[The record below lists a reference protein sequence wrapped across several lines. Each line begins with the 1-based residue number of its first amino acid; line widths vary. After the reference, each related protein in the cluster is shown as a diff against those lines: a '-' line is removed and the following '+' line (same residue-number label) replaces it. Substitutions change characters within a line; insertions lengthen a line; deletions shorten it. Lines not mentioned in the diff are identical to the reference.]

1 MATQQKPTEE
11 SEAAQVEDRIRA
23 LRARIDPMIAADAKL
38 DGADATM
45 SAIEEALNLTPQDL
59 RGEAEQRR
67 IDTLR
72 LPKVDD
78 SQDFAKRPLSADVG
92 SDFPRRRVDLDPPP
106 VSPSSRPANDDRR
119 SVGQILQALQYR
131 PSRTAQFIA
140 AGMSAGWLAM
150 VGVYA
155 LGARSVPLDQAAAAM
170 LVLASVGPVAFFFM
184 IATLTQRVQEMRHTA
199 RSMGEVA
206 VRLADPDSF
215 TTEQVMILSQAIR
228 REIASMGDG
237 VERALARAGELELM
251 VHNEVSNLE
260 RSYADNERRMRALID
275 ELSSERE
282 AIVTNADRVRQSVT
296 SAQEMISREVAQAG
310 SRIAEQVNEAGVH
323 VNALLGGHAE
333 DITSQLRA
341 AGEDMVST
349 LSSQGEGF
357 IQKLMDT
364 GDSITGRLFDST
376 KLFASTINDR
386 AESVEQQ
393 LQICSNAI
401 GDRIDAATAR
411 IADTISERGDGLISR
426 FAETSER
433 IHSSVIIQAQEL
445 ADTLSSSGER
455 ISTMLA
461 ERTGNASEI
470 FETSTQALIAHNK
483 HLESLFDTRNR
494 ELEDLTE
501 RAREDLSNTLNATCQ
516 NISIMIGERT
526 DSAAQ
531 IFQGSAQALSD
542 HNRHLEELFVARNR
556 ELEELTSRARTDL
569 TLTSAEIENAL
580 ADNVKKVQDIF
591 LISRDQLAETSTNVS
606 TLLEARVNAFNE
618 TVRVTSYDLATANDA
633 LQTSLDEHRKAI
645 GDAAAEAR
653 AAISTA
659 GSEVAGDMDAR
670 TAAFSK
676 AIAGSRDEVL
686 NAAAHVESAIA
697 HRTVAL
703 RDILNDSQTTLAQ
716 TSDQLAASFTEK
728 TNEVCTAFEN
738 SRQLM
743 AVVSDETV
751 RTFSDRV
758 ENLRNSLT
766 QVSDSTALVFSERVD
781 SLRNSITEV
790 SDASAATFTERAD
803 ALRNSLIEVS
813 DETTRSFTERVEAL
827 RQALAYVGDNTALTF
842 TERVESLRQ
851 SLTDVSDMTTS
862 VFTERT
868 DTLRNA
874 LSNTTEETA
883 RAFTE
888 QVEALRQSLMQVSGE
903 TAQTFS
909 ERVES
914 LQQTLL
920 SSQHA
925 VTETSD
931 QIAAS
936 MAENTEAARAALIQQ
951 QVQLNDAGEAL
962 IASLLENITAVR
974 EALHDSRGGF
984 IEAGDEV
991 AATIGARI
999 EAVHATIQS
1008 GSRDLADAG
1017 EHIARLVETQTE
1029 LARSTL
1035 SVTGQDLLDIS
1046 TRVTAELSG
1055 HVSSTREEISAV
1067 HLEMS
1072 GQLETHRQFLREAL
1086 GEHANAAGANFADAT
1101 NEVIS
1106 AMAVHSERVAESLSA
1121 RFVDFKTGVVSLGDV
1136 LADQLADQSNRFSVD
1151 VNDKLASLEDTFT
1164 THGAAFNEKL
1174 GDRTRE
1180 AAAVFDKQVDEFER
1194 RTVLRTQDVSTSLET
1209 LVSRIET
1216 GLDSK
1221 IEDFEQRTAVRTMDV
1236 STSLETLVNRIETG
1250 LDGKIGDFE
1259 QRTAVRTRDVATSLE
1274 TLVNRI
1280 ETGLDSKIEDFAQRS
1295 AIRTQDASQAIE
1307 TLVSRIETG
1316 LDSRIEDF
1324 EQRTTMRT
1332 QDVTTS
1338 LESLVQRIDTGL
1350 EIRSK
1355 TFSES
1360 LATNALEIAR
1370 SLGSG
1375 LQEVKGMLDPSALE
1389 EVLANNIN
1397 GLSKTLSARI
1407 EELQKAV
1414 EAGVGS
1420 MDDRSAQIT
1429 QAITEHARVIHET
1442 LDSASRIV
1450 NDNMGARASELHTLL
1465 DTTARNMT
1473 ETLSSVST
1481 TGAELSSEVVKLGE
1495 IVTNTIEGRA
1505 SAIVDH
1511 LTEKQ
1516 HQFTN
1521 AISATSNGLLEVAE
1535 VTSHTLREAIEQS
1548 ASNSAHSLMTLGA
1561 QIESEFSST
1570 LSKLETTGDAL
1581 RRLITVTDQNLSNID
1596 GSLSESVMKL
1606 QTALGSVSFQ
1616 INTLN
1621 HTASNTVTGIDQLG
1635 DHMRGHNAEL
1645 GQTLADLNRT
1655 QRELEESLEAR
1666 RRSMY
1671 DLLASV
1677 DQKTGDIDNV
1687 MKAFNNL
1694 IEGSFL
1700 DAERRANEIGSLLA
1714 RSSEDVVGTLN
1725 EKFALVR
1732 DETSKERELTLIAMR
1747 DAYESASH
1755 EVQQLFGDALS
1766 RFRASATE
1774 MRGVAQEIHHEIN
1787 LAREEVQRGAADL
1800 PRESAEQAAAMRRV
1814 VSEQIKALSDLTE
1827 VVQRSGRNL
1836 DLAEPAPMPQTRVEP
1851 PRLEPQRTLDKPRMP
1866 RAEPP
1871 MPVAPVV
1878 ADDASRLRSPAAA
1891 SIRGM
1896 SPDRGPGWLS
1906 DLLAR
1911 ASQDEGDAGA
1921 VGSTLKPQARVAQS
1935 LDTISHDISRM
1946 VDHAAV
1952 VDAWD
1957 RYYRNE
1963 RRAFSRRIYKGQG
1976 QQTFDEIC
1984 RRYGADADFRETVD
1998 RYTQEFERV
2007 LTDVARDD
2015 RDGSLGR
2022 SYLISD
2028 QGKVYTMLAHAA
2040 GRIE

>member
-1 MATQQKPTEE
+1 MATKQKPTED

-59 RGEAEQRR
+59 RGEADQRR
-67 IDTLR
+67 TDSLR

-78 SQDFAKRPLSADVG
+78 SQDLTRRPLTADGG
-92 SDFPRRRVDLDPPP
+92 SDFARRRADIDPPP

-131 PSRTAQFIA
+131 PSRTAQVIA
-140 AGMSAGWLAM
+140 AGLSVGWLAM

-155 LGARSVPLDQAAAAM
+155 LGARSGPFDQAAMAM
-170 LVLASVGPVAFFFM
+170 LALAAVGPVAFFFM

-323 VNALLGGHAE
+323 VNVLLGGHSD
-333 DITSQLRA
+333 DITNQLRA
-341 AGEDMVST
+341 AGEEMVVT
-349 LSSQGEGF
+349 LSVQGEGF
-357 IQKLMDT
+357 IQKLTQT
-364 GDSITGRLFDST
+364 GEAITTRLFDST
-376 KLFASTINDR
+376 KLFDSTINDR

-445 ADTLSSSGER
+445 ADTLTNSGER

-461 ERTGNASEI
+461 ERTGNASQI
-470 FETSTQALIAHNK
+470 FETSTQALIEHNR

-531 IFQGSAQALSD
+531 IFHGSAQALSD

-569 TLTSAEIENAL
+569 TMTSAEIENAL
-580 ADNVKKVQDIF
+580 ADNVNKVKDIF

-618 TVRVTSYDLATANDA
+618 TVRVTSLDLATANEA
-633 LQTSLDEHRKAI
+633 LQGSLDEHRRAI
-645 GDAAAEAR
+645 ADAAAEAR
-653 AAISTA
+653 SAISTA
-659 GSEVAGDMDAR
+659 GAEVAGDMDVR

-703 RDILNDSQTTLAQ
+703 RDILNDSQATLAQ

-758 ENLRNSLT
+758 ESLRHSLSE
-766 QVSDSTALVFSERVD
+766 VSDS
-781 SLRNSITEV
+781 
-790 SDASAATFTERAD
+790 SAASFTERAD

-827 RQALAYVGDNTALTF
+827 RQALTYVGDSTSLTF
-842 TERVESLRQ
+842 TDRVEALRQ

-862 VFTERT
+862 AFAERT
-868 DTLRNA
+868 DALRNA
-874 LSNTTEETA
+874 LNSTSDDTA

-888 QVEALRQSLMQVSGE
+888 QVEALRQSLTQVSGE
-903 TAQTFS
+903 TAQTFTD
-909 ERVES
+909 RVEG
-914 LQQTLL
+914 LRQTLL
-920 SSQHA
+920 SSQQA
-925 VTETSD
+925 VSDTSD
-931 QIAAS
+931 QIAAA
-936 MAENTEAARAALIQQ
+936 MAENTEAARAALMQQ
-951 QVQLNDAGEAL
+951 QTQLNDAGESL

-999 EAVHATIQS
+999 ASVHATIMAS
-1008 GSRDLADAG
+1008 SRDLSESG
-1017 EHIARLVETQTE
+1017 EHLARLVETQTE

-1035 SVTGQDLLDIS
+1035 SSTGQDLLDIS
-1046 TRVTAELSG
+1046 NRVTAELSG
-1055 HVSSTREEISAV
+1055 HVSTTREEIEAV

-1072 GQLETHRQFLREAL
+1072 SQLETHRQFLREAL
-1086 GEHANAAGANFADAT
+1086 GEHANAAGSNFADAT

-1136 LADQLADQSNRFSVD
+1136 LADQLAEQSNRFSGD
-1151 VNDKLASLEDTFT
+1151 VNEKLATLEDTFT

-1174 GDRTRE
+1174 GERTRE

-1194 RTVLRTQDVSTSLET
+1194 RTVMRTQDVSTSLETLVNRIETGLDGKIEDFEQRTAVRTLDVSTSLETLVSRIENGLDGKIEDFEQRTAVRTKDVATSLETLVSRIETGLDSKIEDFAQRSATRTQDASQAIET

-1221 IEDFEQRTAVRTMDV
+1221 IEDFEQRT
-1236 STSLETLVNRIETG
+1236 
-1250 LDGKIGDFE
+1250 
-1259 QRTAVRTRDVATSLE
+1259 
-1274 TLVNRI
+1274 
-1280 ETGLDSKIEDFAQRS
+1280 
-1295 AIRTQDASQAIE
+1295 
-1307 TLVSRIETG
+1307 
-1316 LDSRIEDF
+1316 
-1324 EQRTTMRT
+1324 TMRT
-1332 QDVTTS
+1332 QEVTNS

-1355 TFSES
+1355 NFSES

-1370 SLGSG
+1370 SIGSG
-1375 LQEVKGMLDPSALE
+1375 LQEVKGMLDPAALE
-1389 EVLANNIN
+1389 EVLANNIE
-1397 GLSKTLSARI
+1397 GLSKTLTARI
-1407 EELQKAV
+1407 EEMQKAV

-1429 QAITEHARVIHET
+1429 EAITEHARVIHET

-1505 SAIVDH
+1505 SAIVEH

-1521 AISATSNGLLEVAE
+1521 AISATSNGLMEVAE

-1570 LSKLETTGDAL
+1570 LSKLESTGETL
-1581 RRLITVTDQNLSNID
+1581 RRLITVTDQNLGNID

-1621 HTASNTVTGIDQLG
+1621 HTASNTVNGIDQLG

-1677 DQKTGDIDNV
+1677 DKKTSDIDNV

-1694 IEGSFL
+1694 IEGAFL

-1755 EVQQLFGDALS
+1755 EVQQLFGDALN

-1871 MPVAPVV
+1871 MPIAPVV
-1878 ADDASRLRSPAAA
+1878 ADDQSRLRSPTAA

-1921 VGSTLKPQARVAQS
+1921 AGSTLKPQARASQS

-1976 QQTFDEIC
+1976 QQTFDEIG
-1984 RRYGADADFRETVD
+1984 RRYSADPDFRDTVD

-2015 RDGSLGR
+2015 RDGSVGR

>member
-23 LRARIDPMIAADAKL
+23 LRARIDPMIAADVKL

-45 SAIEEALNLTPQDL
+45 SAIEEALNLSPQDL
-59 RGEAEQRR
+59 RGEAEQKR

-78 SQDFAKRPLSADVG
+78 TQDFARRPLAADGG
-92 SDFPRRRVDLDPPP
+92 SDFARRRADLDPPP

-155 LGARSVPLDQAAAAM
+155 LGARSVPLDQAATAM
-170 LVLASVGPVAFFFM
+170 LVLASVGPVAFFFL

-349 LSSQGEGF
+349 LSSQGDGF
-357 IQKLMDT
+357 IQKLTDT

-483 HLESLFDTRNR
+483 HLESLFDARNR

-633 LQTSLDEHRKAI
+633 LQASLDEHRRAI
-645 GDAAAEAR
+645 AEAAAEAR
-653 AAISTA
+653 AAISSA
-659 GSEVAGDMDAR
+659 GSEIAGDMDAR

-758 ENLRNSLT
+758 ENLRN
-766 QVSDSTALVFSERVD
+766 AL
-781 SLRNSITEV
+781 TEV
-790 SDASAATFTERAD
+790 SDVSAATFTERAD
-803 ALRNSLIEVS
+803 TLRNSLIEVS
-813 DETTRSFTERVEAL
+813 DETTRSFTERVESL

-842 TERVESLRQ
+842 TERVEALRQ
-851 SLTDVSDMTTS
+851 SLTDVSDMTAS

-868 DTLRNA
+868 DTLRSA

-936 MAENTEAARAALIQQ
+936 MAENTEAARAALMQQ

-1035 SVTGQDLLDIS
+1035 TVTGQDLLDIS

-1136 LADQLADQSNRFSVD
+1136 LADQLADQSSRFSVD
-1151 VNDKLASLEDTFT
+1151 VNEKLASLEDTFT
-1164 THGAAFNEKL
+1164 THGAAFNARL

-1209 LVSRIET
+1209 LV
-1216 GLDSK
+1216 
-1221 IEDFEQRTAVRTMDV
+1221 
-1236 STSLETLVNRIETG
+1236 
-1250 LDGKIGDFE
+1250 
-1259 QRTAVRTRDVATSLE
+1259 
-1274 TLVNRI
+1274 NRI
-1280 ETGLDSKIEDFAQRS
+1280 ETGLDSKIDDFAQRS

-1375 LQEVKGMLDPSALE
+1375 LQEVKGMLDPAALE

-1397 GLSKTLSARI
+1397 GLNKTLSARI

-1414 EAGVGS
+1414 DAGVGS

-1429 QAITEHARVIHET
+1429 QAITEHARIIHET

-1505 SAIVDH
+1505 TAIVEH

-1548 ASNSAHSLMTLGA
+1548 ASNSAHSLVTLGA

-1570 LSKLETTGDAL
+1570 LTKLETTGDAL

-1747 DAYESASH
+1747 DAYEAASQ
-1755 EVQQLFGDALS
+1755 EVQELFGDALG

-1851 PRLEPQRTLDKPRMP
+1851 PRLEPQRSLDKPRMP

-1871 MPVAPVV
+1871 APVAPVV
-1878 ADDASRLRSPAAA
+1878 VDDASRLRSPAAA
-1891 SIRGM
+1891 SVRGM

-1976 QQTFDEIC
+1976 QQTFDEIR
-1984 RRYGADADFRETVD
+1984 RRYGADPDFRETVD

>member
-11 SEAAQVEDRIRA
+11 SDAAQVEDRIRA
-23 LRARIDPMIAADAKL
+23 LRARIDPMIAADVKL

-59 RGEAEQRR
+59 RGEADQRR
-67 IDTLR
+67 TDSLR

-78 SQDFAKRPLSADVG
+78 SQDFTRRPLSAEGG
-92 SDFPRRRVDLDPPP
+92 SDFARRRADVDPPA

-131 PSRTAQFIA
+131 PSRAAQYVA
-140 AGMSAGWLAM
+140 ATLSAGWLAM
-150 VGVYA
+150 VGVYV
-155 LGARSVPLDQAAAAM
+155 LGAKIGPFDQAATALTFMAA
-170 LVLASVGPVAFFFM
+170 AGPVAFFFM

-333 DITSQLRA
+333 DISNQLRA
-341 AGEDMVST
+341 AGEDMIAT
-349 LSSQGEGF
+349 LSVQGDGF
-357 IQKLMDT
+357 IQKLTDT
-364 GDSITGRLFDST
+364 GESITGRLFDST

-401 GDRIDAATAR
+401 GDRIDSATAR

-445 ADTLSSSGER
+445 ADTLTTSGER

-461 ERTGNASEI
+461 ERTGSASEI
-470 FETSTQALIAHNK
+470 FETSTQALIEHNK
-483 HLESLFDTRNR
+483 HLEVLFDARDR

-501 RAREDLSNTLNATCQ
+501 RARDDLANTLNATCQ
-516 NISIMIGERT
+516 NISIMLGERT

-531 IFQGSAQALSD
+531 IFHGSAQALSD
-542 HNRHLEELFVARNR
+542 HNRHLEELFIARNR
-556 ELEELTSRARTDL
+556 DLEELTSRARTDL
-569 TLTSAEIENAL
+569 TMTSAEIENAL

-618 TVRVTSYDLATANDA
+618 TVRVTSSDLANANES
-633 LQTSLDEHRKAI
+633 LQAALDEHRRAI

-653 AAISTA
+653 NAISTA

-670 TAAFSK
+670 TTAFSK

-703 RDILNDSQTTLAQ
+703 RDILNDSQATIAQ

-758 ENLRNSLT
+758 ENLRQSL
-766 QVSDSTALVFSERVD
+766 
-781 SLRNSITEV
+781 TEV
-790 SDASAATFTERAD
+790 SDASAATFTERSET
-803 ALRNSLIEVS
+803 LRNSLIDVS
-813 DETTRSFTERVEAL
+813 DETTRSFTERVDSL
-827 RQALAYVGDNTALTF
+827 RQALTYVGDNASLTF
-842 TERVESLRQ
+842 SERVEALRQ
-851 SLTDVSDMTTS
+851 SLTDVSDMTTT

-868 DTLRNA
+868 DTLRAA
-874 LSNTTEETA
+874 LSNTTDETA

-888 QVEALRQSLMQVSGE
+888 QVEALRQSLTQVSDE
-903 TAQTFS
+903 TAQSFS
-909 ERVES
+909 DRVES
-914 LQQTLL
+914 LRQTLL
-920 SSQHA
+920 NSQHA
-925 VTETSD
+925 VSQTSD
-931 QIAAS
+931 QIAAA
-936 MAENTEAARAALIQQ
+936 MVENTEAARAALMQQ

-999 EAVHATIQS
+999 EAVHAAIQAS
-1008 GSRDLADAG
+1008 NRDLSESG
-1017 EHIARLVETQTE
+1017 EHLARLVEAQTE
-1029 LARSTL
+1029 LARTTL
-1035 SVTGQDLLDIS
+1035 SSTGQDLLDIS

-1055 HVSSTREEISAV
+1055 HVSSTREDIEAV

-1086 GEHANAAGANFADAT
+1086 GEHANAAGANFTDAT

-1151 VNDKLASLEDTFT
+1151 VNEKLAALEDTFT
-1164 THGAAFNEKL
+1164 THGAAFNKKL
-1174 GDRTRE
+1174 GERTRE
-1180 AAAVFDKQVDEFER
+1180 ATAVFDKQVDEFER
-1194 RTVLRTQDVSTSLET
+1194 RTVMRTQDVSTSLET

-1216 GLDSK
+1216 GLDGK
-1221 IEDFEQRTAVRTMDV
+1221 IEDFEQRTTIRTQDV
-1236 STSLETLVNRIETG
+1236 STSLEN
-1250 LDGKIGDFE
+1250 
-1259 QRTAVRTRDVATSLE
+1259 
-1274 TLVNRI
+1274 LVNRI
-1280 ETGLDSKIEDFAQRS
+1280 ETGLDSKIEDFAERS
-1295 AIRTQDASQAIE
+1295 AIRTQNASLAIE

-1316 LDSRIEDF
+1316 LDSKIEDF

-1389 EVLANNIN
+1389 EVLANKID

-1407 EELQKAV
+1407 EEMQKAV
-1414 EAGVGS
+1414 ESGVGS

-1429 QAITEHARVIHET
+1429 EAITEHARVIHET
-1442 LDSASRIV
+1442 LETASRIV

-1505 SAIVDH
+1505 SAIVEH

-1521 AISATSNGLLEVAE
+1521 AISATSNGLMEVAE

-1621 HTASNTVTGIDQLG
+1621 HTASNTVAGIDQLG

-1694 IEGSFL
+1694 IQGSFL

-1747 DAYESASH
+1747 DAYEAASQ
-1755 EVQQLFGDALS
+1755 EVQQLFGDALG
-1766 RFRASATE
+1766 RFRATATE
-1774 MRGVAQEIHHEIN
+1774 MRGVAQEIHHEIT

-1836 DLAEPAPMPQTRVEP
+1836 DLAEPAPMQHARAEA
-1851 PRLEPQRTLDKPRMP
+1851 PRLEPQRPLDKPRMP

-1871 MPVAPVV
+1871 TPVAPVV
-1878 ADDASRLRSPAAA
+1878 VDDQPRLRPAVAA
-1891 SIRGM
+1891 PVRGM

-1911 ASQDEGDAGA
+1911 ASQDEGDTGA
-1921 VGSTLKPQARVAQS
+1921 VASTLKPQPRASQS

-1976 QQTFDEIC
+1976 QQTFDEIS
-1984 RRYGADADFRETVD
+1984 RRYGADADFRDTVD

-2015 RDGSLGR
+2015 RDGSVGR

>member
-357 IQKLMDT
+357 IQKLTDT

-633 LQTSLDEHRKAI
+633 LQASLDEHRKAI
-645 GDAAAEAR
+645 ADAAAEAR

-751 RTFSDRV
+751 RTFSDRI

-781 SLRNSITEV
+781 S
-790 SDASAATFTERAD
+790 
-803 ALRNSLIEVS
+803 LRNSLIEVS

-851 SLTDVSDMTTS
+851 SLTDVSDMTAS

-874 LSNTTEETA
+874 LSNTTEESA

-936 MAENTEAARAALIQQ
+936 MAENTEAARAALMQQ

-1221 IEDFEQRTAVRTMDV
+1221 IEDFEQRTAVRT
-1236 STSLETLVNRIETG
+1236 
-1250 LDGKIGDFE
+1250 
-1259 QRTAVRTRDVATSLE
+1259 RDVATSLE

-1355 TFSES
+1355 NFSES